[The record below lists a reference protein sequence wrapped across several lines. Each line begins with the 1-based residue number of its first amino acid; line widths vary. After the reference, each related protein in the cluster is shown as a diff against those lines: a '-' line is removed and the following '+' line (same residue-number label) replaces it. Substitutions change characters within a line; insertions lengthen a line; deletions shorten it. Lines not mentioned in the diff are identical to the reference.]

1 MNKVSL
7 KKIRHLQLGG
17 NVWQTLGNQQLQG
30 ATGGFGQYIY
40 NNQVINPITF
50 PYNSPLYPNPIA
62 TQGSLNSTPLNTNFS
77 PQIQQQFQKQQESQT
92 QANIDQYRQKQW
104 QNTTNIVQGI
114 NKAGSILS
122 TSGDPTLMKI
132 GALANPAASL
142 YETAKNWNTLGK
154 GQRVGSLASISN
166 QVFGM
171 ANQLLPKTEGNPFNS
186 KAVQGLAQTVT
197 AINPVAG
204 GIAQAGLFAVNL
216 LDRAFGKRAH
226 SFTINQDTLNQI
238 GSDYGDTTDDIY
250 KAKEKSGK
258 KYSIFNSGGRHRA
271 NRFIDATNTR
281 QNTMT
286 NISDNARRVLA
297 QSSDANALRFNM
309 AQNGGINQQYL
320 RIAKLGTKL
329 PKIKEKIE
337 WQPVITID
345 NPIKLEKG
353 GKTTRTLE
361 QLIAY
366 AKEQNPRFIQRMSE
380 PLRYITLPN
389 GQKATHKMGWG
400 TSDFGNG
407 EQPFIYSEI
416 QEDDNG
422 ELKDFGKDAMKRAIQ
437 KKNYLLVNNP
447 EEAELFTNSED
458 LEHGYKS
465 GWKDFFK
472 PFYKDGGNITIQVT
486 VVKDKPKEEE
496 AKNVIPAGA
505 LHANKHHMDNA
516 DSLTQ
521 KGIPVVDDK
530 GKQQAEI
537 EKDEIILHLKLTN
550 KLEEL
555 QEKYEKASKTE
566 QDKLAIEAGKLLVE
580 EILHNTIDN
589 TNLIDKCEKG
599 GKINGSI

>member
-17 NVWQTLGNQQLQG
+17 NVWQTLGNQQLQE
-30 ATGGFGQYIY
+30 ATGGFGQYLY
-40 NNQVINPITF
+40 NKQVINPITF

-62 TQGSLNSTPLNTNFS
+62 SQGSLNSTPLNTNFS
-77 PQIQQQFQKQQESQT
+77 PQVQQQFQKQQESQT
-92 QANIDQYRQKQW
+92 QANIDQYRQKQQ

-114 NKAGSILS
+114 NKVGSILS

-132 GALANPAASL
+132 GAFANPIASL
-142 YETAKNWNTLGK
+142 YETAKNWNTLSK
-154 GQRVGSLASISN
+154 GQRVGSLASVSN

-197 AINPVAG
+197 AINPTAG

-216 LDRAFGKRAH
+216 LDRAFSKRAH

-238 GSDYGDTTDDIY
+238 GSDYSDTTDDIY
-250 KAKEKSGK
+250 KAKEKSSK

-271 NRFIDATNTR
+271 NRFIDATNAK

-286 NISDNARRVLA
+286 DISDNARRILA

-337 WQPVITID
+337 WQPIITID

-353 GKTTRTLE
+353 GKTIRTLE

-380 PLRYITLPN
+380 PLRYIILPN
-389 GQKATHKMGWG
+389 GQKATHKMSWG
-400 TSDFGNG
+400 TTNFGNG

-422 ELKDFGKDAMKRAIQ
+422 ELKDFGKDAAMRALK
-437 KKNYLLVNNP
+437 KKNYFLVNNP

-472 PFYKDGGNITIQVT
+472 PFYKNGGNITIQVT

>member
-17 NVWQTLGNQQLQG
+17 NVWQTLSNQQLQG
-30 ATGGFGQYIY
+30 ATGGFGQYLY

-62 TQGSLNSTPLNTNFS
+62 SQGSLNSTPLNTNFS
-77 PQIQQQFQKQQESQT
+77 PQVQQQFQKQQESQT
-92 QANIDQYRQKQW
+92 QANINQYRQKQLAKK
-104 QNTTNIVQGI
+104 QS
-114 NKAGSILS
+114 AA
-122 TSGDPTLMKI
+122 KI
-132 GALANPAASL
+132 GGMIGTAADMISGVLPINAVYNGSEGQLAHGL
-142 YETAKNWNTLGK
+142 DLLGK
-154 GQRVGSLASISN
+154 SASDMIMKVNPMVGGIMKGA
-166 QVFGM
+166 M
-171 ANQLLPKTEGNPFNS
+171 ALG
-186 KAVQGLAQTVT
+186 QGLS
-197 AINPVAG
+197 AI
-204 GIAQAGLFAVNL
+204 GLGTDGMTKQDAILNSNL
-216 LDRAFGKRAH
+216 MNATPLGMINAAFGKRSH
-226 SFTINQDTLNQI
+226 QFTINQDTI
-238 GSDYGDTTDDIY
+238 KSVGSDYDDTVGDIY
-250 KAKEKSGK
+250 DAKSKANK
-258 KYSIFNSGGRHRA
+258 KYGLFSTHARHKA
-271 NRFIDATNTR
+271 NRFIDATNAK

-286 NISDNARRVLA
+286 DISDNARRILA

-345 NPIKLEKG
+345 DPIKLEKG

-366 AKEQNPRFIQRMSE
+366 AKKQNPRFIQRMSE
-380 PLRYITLPN
+380 PLRYIVLPN
-389 GQKATHKMGWG
+389 GQKATHKMSWG
-400 TSDFGNG
+400 TTNFGNG

-422 ELKDFGKDAMKRAIQ
+422 KLKDFGKDAAMRALK

-465 GWKDFFK
+465 GWKNFFK
-472 PFYKDGGNITIQVT
+472 PFYKNGGNITIQVT
-486 VVKDKPKEEE
+486 VVKDKPEEEE

-521 KGIPVVDDK
+521 KGIPVVNDK
-530 GKQQAEI
+530 GEQQAEI

-599 GKINGSI
+599 GKVNGSI

>member
-30 ATGGFGQYIY
+30 ATGGFGQYLY
-40 NNQVINPITF
+40 NQVINPTIL
-50 PYNSPLYPNPIA
+50 PYNNAIYPNPIA
-62 TQGSLNSTPLNTNFS
+62 SQGSLNSSPLNTNFS
-77 PQIQQQFQKQQESQT
+77 PQVQQQFQKQQESQT

-122 TSGDPTLMKI
+122 TSGNPTLMKI
-132 GALANPAASL
+132 GALANPIASL

-154 GQRVGSLASISN
+154 GQRVGSLAGISN
-166 QVFGM
+166 QIFRM

-186 KAVQGLAQTVT
+186 KAVQGLAQTVA

-216 LDRAFGKRAH
+216 LDKAFGKRTH
-226 SFTINQDTLNQI
+226 SFTINQDTLNQV
-238 GSDYGDTTDDIY
+238 GSDYSDTTDDIY

-258 KYSIFNSGGRHRA
+258 KYSIFNSGGRRRA
-271 NRFIDATNTR
+271 NRFIDATNAK
-281 QNTMT
+281 QNIMT
-286 NISDNARRVLA
+286 NISDNARRILA

-320 RIAKLGTKL
+320 RVAKLGTKL

-345 NPIKLEKG
+345 DPIKLEKG
-353 GKTTRTLE
+353 G
-361 QLIAY
+361 
-366 AKEQNPRFIQRMSE
+366 N
-380 PLRYITLPN
+380 
-389 GQKATHKMGWG
+389 
-400 TSDFGNG
+400 
-407 EQPFIYSEI
+407 
-416 QEDDNG
+416 
-422 ELKDFGKDAMKRAIQ
+422 
-437 KKNYLLVNNP
+437 V
-447 EEAELFTNSED
+447 
-458 LEHGYKS
+458 
-465 GWKDFFK
+465 
-472 PFYKDGGNITIQVT
+472 TIQVT
-486 VVKDKPKEEE
+486 VIKEPKEEPKEE

-530 GKQQAEI
+530 GEQQAEI

-566 QDKLAIEAGKLLVE
+566 QDKLAIEAGKILVE

-599 GKINGSI
+599 GKINGFI

>member
-17 NVWQTLGNQQLQG
+17 NIWQTLGNQQLQE
-30 ATGGFGQYIY
+30 ATGGFGQYLY
-40 NNQVINPITF
+40 NQVINPTIL
-50 PYNSPLYPNPIA
+50 PYSNAIYPNPIA
-62 TQGSLNSTPLNTNFS
+62 SQGSLNSTPLNTNFS
-77 PQIQQQFQKQQESQT
+77 PQVQQQFQKQQESQT
-92 QANIDQYRQKQW
+92 QTNIDQYRQKQW
-104 QNTTNIVQGI
+104 QNTTNIVQDI

-122 TSGDPTLMKI
+122 TSGNPTLMKI
-132 GALANPAASL
+132 GALASPAASL
-142 YETAKNWNTLGK
+142 YETAKNWNTLNNN
-154 GQRVGSLASISN
+154 QRVGTLTGISN
-166 QVFGM
+166 QIFGV
-171 ANQLLPKTEGNPFNS
+171 ANSMLPKTEGNPFNS
-186 KAVQGLAQTVT
+186 KAVQGLAQTVA

-216 LDRAFGKRAH
+216 LDKAFGKRTH
-226 SFTINQDTLNQI
+226 SFTINQDTLNQV

-258 KYSIFNSGGRHRA
+258 KYSIFNSGGRRRA
-271 NRFIDATNTR
+271 NRFIDATNAK
-281 QNTMT
+281 QNIMT
-286 NISDNARRVLA
+286 NISDNARRILA

-320 RIAKLGTKL
+320 RVAKLGTKL

-345 NPIKLEKG
+345 DPIKLEKG
-353 GKTTRTLE
+353 G
-361 QLIAY
+361 
-366 AKEQNPRFIQRMSE
+366 N
-380 PLRYITLPN
+380 
-389 GQKATHKMGWG
+389 
-400 TSDFGNG
+400 
-407 EQPFIYSEI
+407 
-416 QEDDNG
+416 
-422 ELKDFGKDAMKRAIQ
+422 
-437 KKNYLLVNNP
+437 V
-447 EEAELFTNSED
+447 
-458 LEHGYKS
+458 
-465 GWKDFFK
+465 
-472 PFYKDGGNITIQVT
+472 TIQVT
-486 VVKDKPKEEE
+486 VIKEPKEEP
-496 AKNVIPAGA
+496 KNVIPAGA

-530 GKQQAEI
+530 GEQQAEI

>member
-30 ATGGFGQYIY
+30 ATGGFGQYLY
-40 NNQVINPITF
+40 NQVINPTIL
-50 PYNSPLYPNPIA
+50 PYNNAIYPNPIA
-62 TQGSLNSTPLNTNFS
+62 SQGSLNSSPLNTNFS
-77 PQIQQQFQKQQESQT
+77 PQVQQQFQKQQESQT

-104 QNTTNIVQGI
+104 QNTANIVQGI

-122 TSGDPTLMKI
+122 TSGDSTLMKI
-132 GALANPAASL
+132 GALASPVASL
-142 YETAKNWNTLGK
+142 YETAKNWNTLSN
-154 GQRVGSLASISN
+154 GQRVDSLAGISN

-186 KAVQGLAQTVT
+186 KAVQGLAQTVA

-216 LDRAFGKRAH
+216 LDKAFGKRTH

-238 GSDYGDTTDDIY
+238 GSDYSDTTNDIY

-258 KYSIFNSGGRHRA
+258 KYSIFNSGGRRRA
-271 NRFIDATNTR
+271 NRFIDATNVK
-281 QNTMT
+281 QNIMT
-286 NISDNARRVLA
+286 DISDNARRILA
-297 QSSDANALRFNM
+297 QSSDANTLRFNM

-320 RIAKLGTKL
+320 RVAKLGTKL

-345 NPIKLEKG
+345 DPIKLEKG

-366 AKEQNPRFIQRMSE
+366 AKKQNPRFIQRMSE
-380 PLRYITLPN
+380 PLRYIVLPN
-389 GQKATHKMGWG
+389 GQKATHKMSWG
-400 TSDFGNG
+400 TANFGNG

-422 ELKDFGKDAMKRAIQ
+422 ELKDFGKDAAIRALN

-472 PFYKDGGNITIQVT
+472 PFYKNGGNITIQVT
-486 VVKDKPKEEE
+486 VVEDKPKEEE

-521 KGIPVVDDK
+521 KGIPVVNDK
-530 GKQQAEI
+530 GEQQAEI

-580 EILHNTIDN
+580 EILYNTIDN

>member
-17 NVWQTLGNQQLQG
+17 NIWQTLGNQQLQG
-30 ATGGFGQYIY
+30 ATGGFGQYLY
-40 NNQVINPITF
+40 NQAINPINPITP
-50 PYNSPLYPNPIA
+50 PYNSILYPNPIA
-62 TQGSLNSTPLNTNFS
+62 SQGSLNSTPLNTNFS
-77 PQIQQQFQKQQESQT
+77 PQVQQQFQKQQASQT
-92 QANIDQYRQKQW
+92 QANIDQYRQKQLAKK
-104 QNTTNIVQGI
+104 QSAT
-114 NKAGSILS
+114 
-122 TSGDPTLMKI
+122 KI
-132 GALANPAASL
+132 GGMIGTAADMISGVLPINAVYNGSEGQLAHGLDSLGKSASDMVMKVNPMIGGIMKGAM
-142 YETAKNWNTLGK
+142 TLG
-154 GQRVGSLASISN
+154 
-166 QVFGM
+166 
-171 ANQLLPKTEGNPFNS
+171 
-186 KAVQGLAQTVT
+186 QGLS
-197 AINPVAG
+197 AI
-204 GIAQAGLFAVNL
+204 GLGTDGMTKQDAILNSNL
-216 LDRAFGKRAH
+216 MNATPLGMINAAFGKRSH
-226 SFTINQDTLNQI
+226 QFTINQDTI
-238 GSDYGDTTDDIY
+238 KSVGSDYDDTVGDIY
-250 KAKEKSGK
+250 DAKRKANK
-258 KYSIFNSGGRHRA
+258 KYGLFSTHARHKA
-271 NRFIDATNTR
+271 NRFIDATNTK

-286 NISDNARRVLA
+286 DISDNARRILA

-309 AQNGGINQQYL
+309 AQNRGINQQYL

-337 WQPVITID
+337 WQPIITID
-345 NPIKLEKG
+345 DPIKLEKG
-353 GKTTRTLE
+353 GKTIRTLE

-380 PLRYITLPN
+380 PLRYIILPN

-422 ELKDFGKDAMKRAIQ
+422 ELKDFGKDAMKRAIE

-472 PFYKDGGNITIQVT
+472 PFYKNGGNITIQVT

>member
-1 MNKVSL
+1 MIGTAADMISGILPIN
-7 KKIRHLQLGG
+7 
-17 NVWQTLGNQQLQG
+17 
-30 ATGGFGQYIY
+30 AIY
-40 NNQVINPITF
+40 NGSEGQLAHGLDSLGKSASDMVMKANPMVGGIMKGAMA
-50 PYNSPLYPNPIA
+50 LG
-62 TQGSLNSTPLNTNFS
+62 QGLSAIGLGTDGMTKQDAILNSNLMNVTPL
-77 PQIQQQFQKQQESQT
+77 
-92 QANIDQYRQKQW
+92 
-104 QNTTNIVQGI
+104 GMI
-114 NKAGSILS
+114 NA
-122 TSGDPTLMKI
+122 
-132 GALANPAASL
+132 
-142 YETAKNWNTLGK
+142 
-154 GQRVGSLASISN
+154 
-166 QVFGM
+166 
-171 ANQLLPKTEGNPFNS
+171 
-186 KAVQGLAQTVT
+186 
-197 AINPVAG
+197 
-204 GIAQAGLFAVNL
+204 
-216 LDRAFGKRAH
+216 AFGKRSH
-226 SFTINQDTLNQI
+226 QFTINQDTI
-238 GSDYGDTTDDIY
+238 KSVGSDYDDTVGDIY
-250 KAKEKSGK
+250 DAKRKANK
-258 KYSIFNSGGRHRA
+258 KYGLFSTHARHKA
-271 NRFIDATNTR
+271 NRFIDAINTR
-281 QNTMT
+281 QNIMT
-286 NISDNARRVLA
+286 DISDNARRILA
-297 QSSDANALRFNM
+297 QNSDANAIRFNM

-345 NPIKLEKG
+345 DPIKLEKG
-353 GKTTRTLE
+353 DKTVRTLE

-380 PLRYITLPN
+380 PLRYITLSN

-422 ELKDFGKDAMKRAIQ
+422 ELKDFGKDAMKRALQ

-521 KGIPVVDDK
+521 KGIPVVNDK
-530 GKQQAEI
+530 GEQQAEI

>member
-17 NVWQTLGNQQLQG
+17 NVWQTLGNQQLQE
-30 ATGGFGQYIY
+30 ATGGFGQYLY
-40 NNQVINPITF
+40 NKQVINPITF

-62 TQGSLNSTPLNTNFS
+62 SQGSLNSTPLNTNFS
-77 PQIQQQFQKQQESQT
+77 PQVQQQFQKQQESQT
-92 QANIDQYRQKQW
+92 QANIDQYRQKQLAKK
-104 QNTTNIVQGI
+104 QS
-114 NKAGSILS
+114 AA
-122 TSGDPTLMKI
+122 KI
-132 GALANPAASL
+132 GGMIGTAADMISGVLPINTIYNGSEGQLAHGIDSLGKSASDMVMKVNPMVGGIMKGAM
-142 YETAKNWNTLGK
+142 TLG
-154 GQRVGSLASISN
+154 
-166 QVFGM
+166 
-171 ANQLLPKTEGNPFNS
+171 
-186 KAVQGLAQTVT
+186 QGLS
-197 AINPVAG
+197 AIGLGTDGMTKQDAILNSNLMNATPL
-204 GIAQAGLFAVNL
+204 GIINA
-216 LDRAFGKRAH
+216 AFGKRSH
-226 SFTINQDTLNQI
+226 QFTINQDTI
-238 GSDYGDTTDDIY
+238 KSVGSDYDDTVGDIY
-250 KAKEKSGK
+250 DAKSKANK
-258 KYSIFNSGGRHRA
+258 KYGLFSTHARHKA
-271 NRFIDATNTR
+271 NRFIDATNAK

-286 NISDNARRVLA
+286 NISDNARRILA

-337 WQPVITID
+337 WQPIITID

-353 GKTTRTLE
+353 GKTIRTLE

-389 GQKATHKMGWG
+389 GQKATHKMSWG

-422 ELKDFGKDAMKRAIQ
+422 ELKDFGKDAAMRALK
-437 KKNYLLVNNP
+437 KKNYFLVNNP

-472 PFYKDGGNITIQVT
+472 PFYKNGGNITIQVT

-521 KGIPVVDDK
+521 KGIPVVNDK

>member
-17 NVWQTLGNQQLQG
+17 NMWQALGSQQLQG
-30 ATGGFGQYIY
+30 ATGGFGQYLY
-40 NNQVINPITF
+40 NQVINPITP
-50 PYNSPLYPNPIA
+50 PYNNMVYPNPIA
-62 TQGSLNSTPLNTNFS
+62 SQGSLNSAPLNTNFN
-77 PQIQQQFQKQQESQT
+77 PQVQQQFQKQQASQV
-92 QANIDQYRQKQW
+92 QANVDTYRQKQW

-114 NKAGSILS
+114 NKTGSILS
-122 TSGDPTLMKI
+122 ASGDPTLMKI

-142 YETAKNWNTLGK
+142 YETAKNWNALGK
-154 GQRVGSLASISN
+154 GQRMGNLADISN
-166 QVFGM
+166 QVFGI
-171 ANQLLPKTEGNPFNS
+171 ANQMLPKTEGNPFNS
-186 KAVQGLAQTVT
+186 KAVQGLTQTVA

-216 LDRAFGKRAH
+216 LDNAFGKRTH
-226 SFTINQDTLNQI
+226 SFTVNQDTLNQI
-238 GSDYGDTTDDIY
+238 GSDYSDTTGDIY

-271 NRFIDATNTR
+271 NRFIDATNAK
-281 QNTMT
+281 QNIMT
-286 NISDNARRVLA
+286 DISDNARRILA
-297 QSSDANALRFNM
+297 QSSDANATRFNM

-320 RIAKLGTKL
+320 RVAKIGAKL

-345 NPIKLEKG
+345 EPIKLEKG
-353 GKTTRTLE
+353 G
-361 QLIAY
+361 
-366 AKEQNPRFIQRMSE
+366 N
-380 PLRYITLPN
+380 
-389 GQKATHKMGWG
+389 
-400 TSDFGNG
+400 
-407 EQPFIYSEI
+407 
-416 QEDDNG
+416 
-422 ELKDFGKDAMKRAIQ
+422 
-437 KKNYLLVNNP
+437 V
-447 EEAELFTNSED
+447 
-458 LEHGYKS
+458 
-465 GWKDFFK
+465 
-472 PFYKDGGNITIQVT
+472 TIQVT
-486 VVKDKPKEEE
+486 VIKEPKEEPKE
-496 AKNVIPAGA
+496 ETKNVIPTGA

-516 DSLTQ
+516 ENLTQ

-530 GKQQAEI
+530 GQQLAEI

-566 QDKLAIEAGKLLVE
+566 QDKLAIEAGRLLVE

>member
-30 ATGGFGQYIY
+30 ATGGFGQYLY
-40 NNQVINPITF
+40 NQAINPITP
-50 PYNSPLYPNPIA
+50 PYNSVLYPNPIA
-62 TQGSLNSTPLNTNFS
+62 SQGSLNSTPLNTNFS
-77 PQIQQQFQKQQESQT
+77 PQVQQQFQKQQESQT

-114 NKAGSILS
+114 NKVGSILS

-132 GALANPAASL
+132 GAFANPTASL

-154 GQRVGSLASISN
+154 GQRVGSLASVSN

-186 KAVQGLAQTVT
+186 KAVQGLAQTVA
-197 AINPVAG
+197 AINPIAG

-216 LDRAFGKRAH
+216 LDNAFGKRAH
-226 SFTINQDTLNQI
+226 SFTINQDTLNQV

-271 NRFIDATNTR
+271 NRFIDATNAK

-286 NISDNARRVLA
+286 DISNNARRILA

-345 NPIKLEKG
+345 DPIKLEKG
-353 GKTTRTLE
+353 GKTIRTLE

-465 GWKDFFK
+465 GWKNFFK

-486 VVKDKPKEEE
+486 VVKDKLKEEE

-521 KGIPVVDDK
+521 KGIPVVNDK
-530 GKQQAEI
+530 GEQQAEI